1 MRHGYSFSVGL
12 IDYLL
17 NFNLSELPIGLL
29 GVGIAAGTT
38 HITIF
43 YFCIMK
49 FNLNTPVRE
58 EEEVHNKEEGK
69 EKEEFQI
76 NGAVYEEIIVKSLRS
91 KVDNIAVDIIEVVAG
106 KDNIDDVDLCITRIR
121 LKLRDGSDVG
131 KIKLKLKQI
140 GIAEIIRLGSNN
152 VQIIIGTMAYPVVS
166 RMRTIII

>member
-1 MRHGYSFSVGL
+1 M
-12 IDYLL
+12 
-17 NFNLSELPIGLL
+17 
-29 GVGIAAGTT
+29 
-38 HITIF
+38 
-43 YFCIMK
+43 
-49 FNLNTPVRE
+49 
-58 EEEVHNKEEGK
+58 
-69 EKEEFQI
+69 
-76 NGAVYEEIIVKSLRS
+76 YEEIRVKSLRS
-91 KVDNIAVDIIEVVAG
+91 KIDNIAVDIIEVFAG